1 MQVTLSQA
9 NAISIYLSGIILISL
24 WIAYRRNRKL
34 TLASQLAMPS
44 GLLGFSPY
52 SGKRQPSASQL
63 AREMQE
69 GIVRRVAVAES
80 YQASRA
86 KVPSFGRPQLVQD
99 QDTDREAAV
108 AIVEATEPG
117 EVQAEAELAAAPAPE
132 VVEVLA
138 ITNAVESVESD
149 SSAID
154 APPSC
159 ADCTFEE
166 EIDEFETAV
175 EIPSVSAA
183 AAASEALDSVESALE
198 LDQAD
203 FVSPSVDFT
212 EKIAETSLDESSTAS
227 GSGDIEFSFPK
238 PAETEQN
245 SAALFGVEQAAL
257 STDNT
262 ANAESFAETTVQ
274 SFPGPDAQS
283 EIAAP
288 AFLNFFGLNEQPF
301 GVTPDPAYIYPS
313 RMHSEAISSLQQGIH
328 NLRGFMTLIAE
339 PGMGKTTLLNKLMEE
354 LQDTARVVFLFQTQ
368 CNPSDLLGYLL
379 GELGVESTG
388 MDLPAMHKALNE
400 ILFREM
406 LLGRRFVLI
415 VDEAQNLN
423 ESTLETIR
431 LLSDFETS
439 NAKLIQIVLAGQP
452 QLVDTLKQPSL
463 SQLRQRIAVL
473 SKLEPLSV
481 EETANYVQ
489 HRLSAAGASGEP
501 IFTEEA
507 LALITD
513 CSQGTPR
520 KINNL
525 CFDALVLASSEG
537 RTTIDTDIVQRVDA
551 KLSLN
556 IFAPRPEPVA
566 SNSPAGDSNLMGDSS
581 QLARLLLSALANHN
595 RQESAPVEVSPAP
608 ASIALAGKVTEII
621 KAWTGTKNS
630 EYRVQ
635 VSLRRE
641 ASSEIPVAERY
652 YSCSFY
658 VDEKEAKTFQVGQP
672 VTFKIEQN

>member
-80 YQASRA
+80 YEASRA

-99 QDTDREAAV
+99 QETGSDSAVTTLECAEPAEAEVSIESAAV
-108 AIVEATEPG
+108 AVPQIEELSVS
-117 EVQAEAELAAAPAPE
+117 EVAG
-132 VVEVLA
+132 
-138 ITNAVESVESD
+138 SMESD
-149 SSAID
+149 SSATD
-154 APPSC
+154 ALPSC
-159 ADCTFEE
+159 AVCTFEE
-166 EIDEFETAV
+166 EIDEFETVV
-175 EIPSVSAA
+175 EIPSESDE
-183 AAASEALDSVESALE
+183 AAASEALDSVELE
-198 LDQAD
+198 LELTD

-212 EKIAETSLDESSTAS
+212 ENSAGTLLDESSSPDS
-227 GSGDIEFSFPK
+227 GATEIEFSFPK
-238 PAETEQN
+238 PAETEEN
-245 SAALFGVEQAAL
+245 GAALFAVEHAAL
-257 STDNT
+257 STNVT
-262 ANAESFAETTVQ
+262 ANAESFAQ

-288 AFLNFFGLNEQPF
+288 AFLEFFGLNEQPF

-313 RMHSEAISSLQQGIH
+313 RMHSEAISSLKQGIH

-368 CNPSDLLGYLL
+368 CNPSELLGYLL
-379 GELGVESTG
+379 GELGVESLG
-388 MDLPAMHKALNE
+388 MDLPTMHKTLNE

-415 VDEAQNLN
+415 MDEAQNLN

-489 HRLSAAGASGEP
+489 HRLRAAGSGSEP
-501 IFTEEA
+501 IFTDEA
-507 LALITD
+507 LALITE

-525 CFDALVLASSEG
+525 CFDALVLACSEG
-537 RTTIDTDIVQRVDA
+537 RTTIDTEIVQRVDA

-556 IFAPRPEPVA
+556 IFARRPEPVA
-566 SNSPAGDSNLMGDSS
+566 SNSPAADSNLMGDSS

-595 RQESAPVEVSPAP
+595 RQESAPVEETPVVAG
-608 ASIALAGKVTEII
+608 IGLTGKVTEII
-621 KAWTGTKNS
+621 KAWTGNKNS
-630 EYRVQ
+630 EYRIQ

-641 ASSEIPVAERY
+641 TSSEIPVAERY

-658 VDEKEAKTFQVGQP
+658 VEEKEAKTFQVGQS
-672 VTFKIEQN
+672 VTFKIERN